1 MDVTSSWLQL
11 FSLRPAADCDLPS
24 GGATA
29 LVYATKMFLGHYAV
43 GFAAKRVAPRTSLGT
58 LFLSVQLADLLWPI
72 FLLLGLEHVRID
84 PGNTVVTPLD
94 FYDYPIT
101 HSLVGALGW
110 AVLLGLGYF
119 IARRYSRGAW
129 VVAGCVFSH
138 WILDWITHGPD
149 LLLMPGGTAH
159 VGLGL
164 WNSLW
169 GTVLVEGSIFVAGAV
184 LYWRFTSAQDR
195 VGHYAFWSLVIILV
209 AIYALNLSG
218 PPPPSV
224 RAIGI
229 VGLAGWL
236 FVPWGYWIDRHRRPV
251 TEPAPK

>member
-1 MDVTSSWLQL
+1 MDAASSWLQL
-11 FSLRPAADCDLPS
+11 FSLRPAANRDLPVM
-24 GGATA
+24 GAAA
-29 LVYATKMFLGHYAV
+29 LVYPSKMFLGHYAV
-43 GFAAKRVAPRTSLGT
+43 GFAAKRLAPRTSLGT
-58 LFLSVQLADLLWPI
+58 LFLSVQLADLLWP
-72 FLLLGLEHVRID
+72 LLLLVGLEHVRID
-84 PGNTVVTPLD
+84 VGNTVVTPLD

-110 AVLLGLGYF
+110 AALLGLGYF

-129 VVAGCVFSH
+129 IVAGCVFSH
-138 WILDWITHGPD
+138 WILDAVSHRPD
-149 LLLMPGGTAH
+149 LLLVPGGTTH

-164 WNSLW
+164 WDSLW
-169 GTVLVEGSIFVAGAV
+169 GTVLAEGGIFIAGVV
-184 LYWRFTSAQDR
+184 LYWRFTGAQDR
-195 VGHYAFWSLVIILV
+195 VGRYAFWSLVIILD

-236 FVPWGYWIDRHRRPV
+236 FVPWAYWIDRHRRPA
-251 TEPAPK
+251 TQPDTG